1 MTELNP
7 DSHVEAA
14 SLVSWPEPPPAD
26 SGAGGSEGISVVD
39 GTVHEI
45 LDQVREIPGLPV
57 SEHPAAYTAMHDALL
72 EALND
77 DTPSGAGAA

>member
-1 MTELNP
+1 
-7 DSHVEAA
+7 
-14 SLVSWPEPPPAD
+14 LVSWPEPPPAD

-72 EALND
+72 EALNQ